1 MWAEG
6 VGKEEVGTDAF
17 LLHFPKI
24 GLHLKEL
31 EWNCTVQTITRKET
45 EDNLVQ

>member
-6 VGKEEVGTDAF
+6 VGKEEVGTDVF

-24 GLHLKEL
+24 GIHLKEL
-31 EWNCTVQTITRKET
+31 E
-45 EDNLVQ
+45 